1 VSKWNGDIKWLTKA
15 LIFLFVIAIVFG
27 FYLHNRDRAEAIEYN
42 KEIIKVE

>member
-1 VSKWNGDIKWLTKA
+1 MSKWNGDVKWLIKA
-15 LIFLFVIAIVFG
+15 IGLIFVIAIIFG